1 LAGKWRSAHKSDLAC
16 ANRQKLLNPSAR
28 ERRRSRLTITHAEAT
43 LLLRINLGEAVI
55 GALLLAAIERGIAR
69 LEFFAAPQQQT
80 ARRLVPFRVPSVDE
94 LKDSTY
100 RASALRGRALLL
112 ATRDSLPHNAGNS
125 LRCASCHLDGGL
137 RRDAMPWVGSFA
149 RFPQYRARSG
159 KVDLIEDRIN
169 DCFRRSMNG
178 RALAPA
184 GGDMRD
190 IVTYFAFLSSGTPVG
205 AETEG
210 QGLPRLQPL
219 KGDPARGASVF
230 ATSCAR
236 CHGASGQ
243 GTALATP
250 LWGPRSYN
258 VGAGMARIN
267 TAASF
272 IHALMPIDRAQL
284 LSAQQAFDVA
294 TYIDTRPRPDFAAK
308 MRDWPRG
315 GKPDDA
321 DYHVLPTTIPQEKAQ

>member
-1 LAGKWRSAHKSDLAC
+1 M
-16 ANRQKLLNPSAR
+16 
-28 ERRRSRLTITHAEAT
+28 
-43 LLLRINLGEAVI
+43 
-55 GALLLAAIERGIAR
+55 LAAVEPVIAR
-69 LEFFAAPQQQT
+69 PESSVFAQQQT
-80 ARRLVPFRVPSVDE
+80 AKPRAPFRVPSVDE

-112 ATRDSLPHNAGNS
+112 ATRDSLPHNVGNS

-149 RFPQYRARSG
+149 RFPQYRPRSG

-219 KGDPARGASVF
+219 KGDPARGAGVF
-230 ATSCAR
+230 AASCAR

-258 VGAGMARIN
+258 VGAGMSRIN

-272 IHALMPIDRAQL
+272 IHALMPIDRAQRL
-284 LSAQQAFDVA
+284 NPQQAFDVA
-294 TYIDTRPRPDFAAK
+294 TYIDTRPRPEFPAK
-308 MRDWPRG
+308 VRDWPHG
-315 GKPDDA
+315 QKPDDA
-321 DYHVLPTTIPQEKAQ
+321 DYHVLPTTTPQEKSR

>member
-1 LAGKWRSAHKSDLAC
+1 
-16 ANRQKLLNPSAR
+16 
-28 ERRRSRLTITHAEAT
+28 
-43 LLLRINLGEAVI
+43 
-55 GALLLAAIERGIAR
+55 LLAAVEQVIAR
-69 LEFFAAPQQQT
+69 PESSAFTQRNAKL
-80 ARRLVPFRVPSVDE
+80 RVPFRVPSVVE
-94 LKDSTY
+94 LKDTTY

-112 ATRDSLPHNAGNS
+112 GTRDSLPQNVGNS

-137 RRDAMPWVGSFA
+137 RRGAMPWVGSFA

-178 RALAPA
+178 TALAPA
-184 GGDMRD
+184 DRDMRD
-190 IVTYFAFLSSGTPVG
+190 IVTYFAFLSSGIPVG

-210 QGLPRLQPL
+210 QGLVPLQPL
-219 KGDPARGASVF
+219 KGDPARGAGVF
-230 ATSCAR
+230 AATCAR

-258 VGAGMARIN
+258 VGAGMARIS

-272 IHALMPIDRAQL
+272 IYALMPIDRAQRL
-284 LSAQQAFDVA
+284 TAQQAFDVA
-294 TYIDTRPRPDFAAK
+294 TYVNTRPRPDFPGK
-308 MRDWPRG
+308 VHDWPRG
-315 GKPDDA
+315 QKPADA
-321 DYHVLPTTIPQEKAQ
+321 DYHVLPPTKPQEK

>member
-1 LAGKWRSAHKSDLAC
+1 M
-16 ANRQKLLNPSAR
+16 N
-28 ERRRSRLTITHAEAT
+28 I
-43 LLLRINLGEAVI
+43 GEAVI
-55 GALLLAAIERGIAR
+55 AALLLAAVERPLAR
-69 LEFFAAPQQQT
+69 PQFFAGPEQQT
-80 ARRLVPFRVPSVDE
+80 ARRPVPFRVPPVDE

-112 ATRDSLPHNAGNS
+112 ATRDSLPHNVGNA

-137 RRDAMPWVGSFA
+137 RPDAMPWVGAFA
-149 RFPQYRARSG
+149 RFPQYRPRSG

-178 RALAPA
+178 RALPAA

-205 AETEG
+205 ADVEG
-210 QGLPRLQPL
+210 QGLPRIQPL
-219 KGDPARGASVF
+219 NGDPTRGAGVF
-230 ATSCAR
+230 AATCVR
-236 CHGASGQ
+236 CHGANGQ
-243 GTALATP
+243 GTALAPP

-272 IHALMPIDRAQL
+272 IHALMPIDRAQRL
-284 LSAQQAFDVA
+284 NAQQAFDVA
-294 TYIDTRPRPDFAAK
+294 TYINTRPRPDFPAK
-308 MRDWPRG
+308 LRDWPRG

-321 DYHVLPTTIPQEKAQ
+321 DYHVLPTTNPQEKMR